1 VYLQAFW
8 DDDHDRQRGHAMA
21 KPHFSFWI
29 IAGLGLVW
37 NLMGCLNFIT
47 QMNADAVAK
56 MPELYQLII
65 SSRPLWATLA
75 FGLAVFGGAVG
86 CILLLLRRD
95 MARIALLV
103 SLVAILLTVVQTISA
118 VGLAPSTIL
127 ALLVGAALFWYS
139 SIVYRAGWLR

>member
-1 VYLQAFW
+1 MYLQAFW
-8 DDDHDRQRGHAMA
+8 DDDHDKQRGQAMA

-75 FGLAVFGGAVG
+75 FGLAVFAGPWGAFCCCCDVIWPG
-86 CILLLLRRD
+86 SPCWFHW
-95 MARIALLV
+95 
-103 SLVAILLTVVQTISA
+103 SLS
-118 VGLAPSTIL
+118 
-127 ALLVGAALFWYS
+127 Y
-139 SIVYRAGWLR
+139 

>member
-1 VYLQAFW
+1 
-8 DDDHDRQRGHAMA
+8 MA

-29 IAGLGLVW
+29 IAGLCLVW

-75 FGLAVFGGAVG
+75 FGLAVFAGAVG

-103 SLVAILLTVVQTISA
+103 SLVAIVLTVVQTISA

-139 SIVYRAGWLR
+139 SIVHRAGWLR

>member
-1 VYLQAFW
+1 
-8 DDDHDRQRGHAMA
+8 MA
-21 KPHFSFWI
+21 NPHFSFWM

-47 QMNADAVAK
+47 QMNADAVAQ

-75 FGLAVFGGAVG
+75 FGFAVFGGAVG

-103 SLVAILLTVVQTISA
+103 SLVAIVLTVVQTISA
-118 VGLAPSTIL
+118 VGLAPSTVL

>member
-1 VYLQAFW
+1 
-8 DDDHDRQRGHAMA
+8 MT

-47 QMNADAVAK
+47 QMNTDAVAQ

-65 SSRPLWATLA
+65 ASRPFWATLA

-86 CILLLLRRD
+86 CILLLLRRRV
-95 MARIALLV
+95 ATSALLV
-103 SLVAILLTVVQTISA
+103 SLLATGITMIQTVSV
-118 VGLAPSTIL
+118 VGMAPSTIL
-127 ALLVGAALFWYS
+127 ALLIGAALFWYAT
-139 SIVYRAGWLR
+139 IAARVGWLR

>member
-1 VYLQAFW
+1 
-8 DDDHDRQRGHAMA
+8 MA

-29 IAGLGLVW
+29 IAGLGLMW

-103 SLVAILLTVVQTISA
+103 SLVAILLTVGQTISA

>member
-1 VYLQAFW
+1 
-8 DDDHDRQRGHAMA
+8 MA

-56 MPELYQLII
+56 MPELYRLII

-103 SLVAILLTVVQTISA
+103 SLVAILLTVGQTISA

>member
-1 VYLQAFW
+1 
-8 DDDHDRQRGHAMA
+8 MA

-29 IAGLGLVW
+29 IAGLGLMW

-95 MARIALLV
+95 MARIALLA
-103 SLVAILLTVVQTISA
+103 SLVAILLTVGQTISA

-139 SIVYRAGWLR
+139 SIVYRAGWLH

>member
-1 VYLQAFW
+1 
-8 DDDHDRQRGHAMA
+8 MA

-103 SLVAILLTVVQTISA
+103 SLVAIVLTVVQTISA

>member
-1 VYLQAFW
+1 
-8 DDDHDRQRGHAMA
+8 MA

>member
-1 VYLQAFW
+1 
-8 DDDHDRQRGHAMA
+8 MA

-75 FGLAVFGGAVG
+75 FGFAVFGGAVG

-103 SLVAILLTVVQTISA
+103 SLVAIVLTVVQTISA
-118 VGLAPSTIL
+118 VGLAPSTVL